1 MGFHLGLSEGWRR
14 AYGRVKLSV
23 SPERASTIT
32 SPTNGTGPPAASS
45 GVRDIEVG
53 GGSGWAELTEELLS
67 KVEALPAAELAIAF
81 LECDKFGGRQ
91 SAAPPL
97 FG

>member
-1 MGFHLGLSEGWRR
+1 M
-14 AYGRVKLSV
+14 

-67 KVEALPAAELAIAF
+67 KVEALQRL
-81 LECDKFGGRQ
+81 R
-91 SAAPPL
+91 S
-97 FG
+97 